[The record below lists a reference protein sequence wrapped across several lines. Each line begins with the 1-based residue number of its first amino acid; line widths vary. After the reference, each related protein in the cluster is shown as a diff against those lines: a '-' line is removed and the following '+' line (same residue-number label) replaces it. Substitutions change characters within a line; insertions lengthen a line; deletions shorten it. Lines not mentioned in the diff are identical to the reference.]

1 MVVFVVDVVG
11 QCWSGEKVLTTLVAV
26 EVFGALVDEHVR
38 VEAVLSFKSF
48 STLIANKV
56 LLVAVPQHVVAHVHF
71 AKHLVTDFTF
81 FLDMCANYS
90 MRCEFMFI

>member
-1 MVVFVVDVVG
+1 MVVLVVDVVG
-11 QCWSGEKVLTTLVAV
+11 QCWSGEKVLAALVAV
-26 EVFGALVDEHVR
+26 EVFGALVDKHVR
-38 VEAVLSFKSF
+38 IEAVLSFKSF

-56 LLVAVPQHVVAHVHF
+56 LLVAVPQLVVAHVHF
-71 AKHLVTDFTF
+71 AKHLVTDITF